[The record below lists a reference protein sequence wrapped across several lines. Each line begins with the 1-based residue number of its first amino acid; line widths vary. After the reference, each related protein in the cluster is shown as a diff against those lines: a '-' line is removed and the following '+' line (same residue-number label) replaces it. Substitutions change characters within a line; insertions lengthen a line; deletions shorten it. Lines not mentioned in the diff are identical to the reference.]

1 MSIQC
6 ALFVGGKP
14 TSRRLIV
21 KVASPIQE
29 KIKAE
34 VIQKSKSGQK
44 TRTNARHNKF
54 DRPT

>member
-1 MSIQC
+1 MCITN
-6 ALFVGGKP
+6 FVGGKP
-14 TSRRLIV
+14 TSHRLIV

-34 VIQKSKSGQK
+34 VIQKIKSSQK